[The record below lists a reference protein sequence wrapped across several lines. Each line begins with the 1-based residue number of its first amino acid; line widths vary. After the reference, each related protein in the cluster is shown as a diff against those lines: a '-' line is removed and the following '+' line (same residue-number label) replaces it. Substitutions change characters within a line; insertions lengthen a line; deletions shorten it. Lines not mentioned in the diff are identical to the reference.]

1 MFPPKKTSFLSA
13 CTVWVKHVDKLMIE
27 DLSHT
32 AMYPELDIPEV
43 ARIAA
48 EEFLKS
54 GLEVDVD
61 WVELEPW

>member
-1 MFPPKKTSFLSA
+1 
-13 CTVWVKHVDKLMIE
+13 MIYHIE
-27 DLSHT
+27 QVNARTDIQELVVFSTDVT

-61 WVELEPW
+61 WVELALLLPS

>member
-1 MFPPKKTSFLSA
+1 MIYHIEQVNARTDIQVVFSTDV
-13 CTVWVKHVDKLMIE
+13 TV
-27 DLSHT
+27 
-32 AMYPELDIPEV
+32 MYPELDIPEV

-61 WVELEPW
+61 WVELALLLPS